1 MYLFYLIISLGT
13 LLFIDYIVL
22 FKKELSAPSFLF
34 AAGMFIC
41 SLSLSIYTEEWNIN
55 IHAGTLWLIFGGV
68 LSFT

>member
-34 AAGMFIC
+34 AAGCLFA
-41 SLSLSIYTEEWNIN
+41 L
-55 IHAGTLWLIFGGV
+55 
-68 LSFT
+68 